1 MRVPAK
7 SDEGPLKS
15 KAAGLGS
22 MGGFDSDINYRVDD
36 EGNSAAAQRARTLA
50 ALRLRPHTTL
60 ELRRLQ
66 DVLHP
71 AGRVMELRKL
81 GETIQTLWTTDVT
94 SEGNA
99 HRVARY
105 LLISRVQA

>member
-1 MRVPAK
+1 MSA
-7 SDEGPLKS
+7 SFMEDQED

-22 MGGFDSDINYRVDD
+22 VGGFENVSKNRTDD
-36 EGNSAAAQRARTLA
+36 AGKSAAAQRARTLA
-50 ALRLRPHTTL
+50 ALRVRPHTTL

-71 AGRVMELRKL
+71 AGRVMELRQH
-81 GETIQTLWTTDVT
+81 GEPIETHWAIDVT
-94 SEGNA
+94 SEGQA

-105 LLISRVQA
+105 VLPARVEA